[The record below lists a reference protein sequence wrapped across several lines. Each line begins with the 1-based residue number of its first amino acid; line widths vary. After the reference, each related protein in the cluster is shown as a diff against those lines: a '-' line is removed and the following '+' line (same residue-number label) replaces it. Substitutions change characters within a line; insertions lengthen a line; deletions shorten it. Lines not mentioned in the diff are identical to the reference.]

1 LIHLNE
7 GDRGVRTISLGHPA
21 RIEGV
26 VMFKHI
32 LVAVDDSERAAQAL
46 SLALRIAGDAKVSV
60 IKVVPDYGTAEF
72 VPAVLL
78 NHPDVHELRQSLAAL
93 GRSALETLLAAH
105 RKAGK
110 HAHPIVAVS
119 DDAAGEIV
127 EAAAREHCDLI
138 VMGSHGRGRVASALL
153 GSQVQRVLA
162 MSKVPVL
169 VACHG

>member
-1 LIHLNE
+1 MPSHGTGLIHLNE

-78 NHPDVHELRQSLAAL
+78 NHP
-93 GRSALETLLAAH
+93 
-105 RKAGK
+105 
-110 HAHPIVAVS
+110 HPIVAVS
-119 DDAAGEIV
+119 DDAATEIV
-127 EAAAREHCDLI
+127 EAAAREHCDLV